1 MQARSVSLLVFL
13 LVLFSDSLHS
23 AAAEKRVAL
32 VIGNAAYEHQSQL
45 NNPAHDSRSI
55 AKRLEELGFTDV
67 KLVSDLKRDALR
79 HALISFSDTAADADW
94 AVIYYAGHGIEM
106 GGVNYVIPVDAE
118 LKRDK
123 HVRIEAVPL
132 SEILDSVEPAKKLRL
147 VILDACRNNPFLAK
161 MKRSTSRRNTIGRGF
176 ARIEPDQG
184 TLVAY
189 AARHGQLALDGVG
202 RNSPYVS
209 ALLDHMGTPGLELS
223 LMFRRVRD
231 SVLSKTNGEQEPYTY
246 GSLPGTEFYFK
257 GETPVALTQPKQ
269 PPATKF
275 DRDEIVWAGIANSKV
290 RNDFAFYLR
299 QFPKGRHADEA
310 REKLAALPVPSD
322 TKPAPG
328 SDAQIIMTDPAL
340 IRKAQRKLYDL
351 NYEPGPADGN
361 KTASFSQAIKDFQSD
376 INVKADGE
384 LRREL
389 LRRLMNA
396 GSLKPWGSIVYSPA
410 TGNWGMSWGAD
421 TRKHAIEAAQKSCT
435 RTCEKELSF
444 FKGWCGAFAYSEGAW
459 ALSARSSADEAKD
472 QALSSCKPDK
482 SEKCRILATVCAGG
496 ASKFVAAN

>member
-1 MQARSVSLLVFL
+1 MHTRFVCLLAFL
-13 LVLFSDSLHS
+13 LLFSDSS
-23 AAAEKRVAL
+23 SSRAVEKRVAL

-45 NNPAHDSRSI
+45 VNPAHDSRSI
-55 AKRLEELGFTDV
+55 AKRLEELGFTEV

-106 GGVNYVIPVDAE
+106 GGINYVIPVDAE

-202 RNSPYVS
+202 SNSPYVS

-246 GSLPGTEFYFK
+246 GSLPGTEFYFNGK
-257 GETPVALTQPKQ
+257 ASVARTAYIQPSANKL
-269 PPATKF
+269 
-275 DRDEIVWAGIANSKV
+275 DRDEIVWAAIANSSV

-299 QFPKGRHADEA
+299 QFPKGRHAEEA
-310 REKLAALPVPSD
+310 RAKLAALPDPLDNKLAPSPENE
-322 TKPAPG
+322 T
-328 SDAQIIMTDPAL
+328 IVTDPAL

-351 NYEPGPADGN
+351 NYEPGLPDG
-361 KTASFSQAIKDFQSD
+361 KMTATFSQAIKDFQSD

-384 LRREL
+384 LRVKL

-396 GSLKPWGSIVYSPA
+396 GSLKPWGAIVYSPA

-421 TRKHAIEAAQKSCT
+421 TRKSAVEAAQKSCT

-459 ALSARSSADEAKD
+459 ALSARSSAGEAKE
-472 QALSSCKPDK
+472 QALSSCKPK
-482 SEKCRILATVCAGG
+482 NETCRILATVCAGG